1 LRKAVLAVF
10 LAGPLWLG
18 LASNGGRGPGLYPGV
33 HFRSTRPWIKAT
45 GEWRAEGSSL
55 DAQFKPEEILDQA
68 KWEEFLR
75 TATIVAEYQMKE
87 SEGVTRPWV
96 LTLEKDGVK
105 HQAIWKD
112 AIGRMKGYM
121 ESWKAEIATYR
132 LSKHLGLNMVPPTME
147 KERQGKSG
155 SCQLWVVSWKDYFTI
170 VNEERQPPPNR
181 VNSFLRALSLQRAF
195 DNLIAN
201 ADRHGKNYLIT
212 EDWRMI
218 LIDHSRSFRKGP
230 DFTTKL
236 LYDETNRVS
245 RSFIMDQLPRKFVEI
260 LRALTAPAI
269 RDIVG
274 EYLADEEIADTLKR
288 RDLMTAWID
297 KHILDKGEAYVLY

>member
-1 LRKAVLAVF
+1 MAAGEKGNLRKAVLAVF

-18 LASNGGRGPGLYPGV
+18 LASN
-33 HFRSTRPWIKAT
+33 
-45 GEWRAEGSSL
+45 
-55 DAQFKPEEILDQA
+55 AQFKPQEIPGQA

-75 TATIVAEYQMKE
+75 TATIIAEYQMKE
-87 SEGVTRPWV
+87 SEGITRPWV

-105 HQAIWKD
+105 QQAVWKD

-121 ESWKAEIATYR
+121 ESWKAEIAAYR
-132 LSKHLGLNMVPPTME
+132 LSKHLGLDMVPPTVE
-147 KERQGKSG
+147 KERLGKKG

-170 VNEERQPPPNR
+170 VNEEKQPPPNYVR
-181 VNSFLRALSLQRAF
+181 SFLQAMCLQRAF

-212 EDWRMI
+212 ADWRMI

-274 EYLADEEIADTLKR
+274 EFLADEEISDTLKR